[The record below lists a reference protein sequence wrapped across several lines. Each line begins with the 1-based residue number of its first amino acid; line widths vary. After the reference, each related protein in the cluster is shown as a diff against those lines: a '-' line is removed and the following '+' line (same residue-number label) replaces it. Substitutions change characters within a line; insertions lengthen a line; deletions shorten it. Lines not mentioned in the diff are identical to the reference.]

1 MEWDAPP
8 RGRIQPSGAPAPRDG
23 ANRAADQVFR
33 KKSKSRLQVDHLVNN
48 SPTNMGRTSDAKERL
63 MTAAI
68 ELIWQESYGGV
79 TIDDICKKA
88 DVRKGSFY
96 YFFPGKAEL
105 AVASIQRI
113 WETEMKPF
121 LDKHLSPDKEP
132 VQRFRDYFDAVVN
145 LHIEMWEKHGK
156 VLGCPMCSVGTE
168 VCTSEVDVSAAV
180 REIFVR
186 KRRYYESAIRDAIAA
201 GAMEPCDAADLAT
214 ALFGMLNGLV
224 TQARIMNDVALLK
237 KLPQIGL
244 EVLKLKTP
252 VAG

>member
-1 MEWDAPP
+1 
-8 RGRIQPSGAPAPRDG
+8 
-23 ANRAADQVFR
+23 
-33 KKSKSRLQVDHLVNN
+33 
-48 SPTNMGRTSDAKERL
+48 MGRTSDAKDRL

-68 ELIWQESYGGV
+68 DLIWQESYGAV

-105 AVASIQRI
+105 AVAAIQRI

-132 VQRFRDYFDAVVN
+132 AQRFKDYFDAVVSHN
-145 LHIEMWEKHGK
+145 IMLWERHGK

-168 VCTSEVDVSAAV
+168 VCTSEVDVSQAV

-201 GAMEPCDAADLAT
+201 GAMEPCDPADMAT

-224 TQARIMNDVALLK
+224 TQARIMNDLALLK
-237 KLPQIGL
+237 KLPQLGL
-244 EVLKLKTP
+244 DLLKLKAT
-252 VAG
+252 AAAAS